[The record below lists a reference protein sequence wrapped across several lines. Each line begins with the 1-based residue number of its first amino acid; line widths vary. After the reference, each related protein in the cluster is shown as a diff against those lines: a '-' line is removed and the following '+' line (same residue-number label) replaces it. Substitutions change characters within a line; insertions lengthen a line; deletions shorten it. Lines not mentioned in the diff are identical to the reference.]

1 MEKKNLRK
9 TEGLPFNLGMAAGV
23 ALLLESILSFNLSE
37 IETMATLSAMGRN
50 STVAGGNILV
60 GSIISSFVSFLIY
73 PGIFLLLLILGKNKE
88 RRGSAF
94 AIVWIVFSAIRLLS
108 TIGSTLA
115 MKDITLQVAAAVD
128 AAMPGGYWVEFGL
141 GILGTGFMMASC
153 IVFLERLHQPP
164 VLDEQDTSSAEV
176 NQTDAQL

>member
-23 ALLLESILSFNLSE
+23 ALLLQSILSFNLSE
-37 IETMATLSAMGRN
+37 IETMATLSALGK
-50 STVAGGNILV
+50 SGTVTGTSNLT
-60 GSIISSFVSFLIY
+60 IIAFLIY
-73 PGIFLLLLILGKNKE
+73 PGIFLLLLFLGKNKE

-94 AIVWIVFSAIRLLS
+94 AIVWIVISAIRLLS
-108 TIGSTLA
+108 AIASILN
-115 MKDITLQVAAAVD
+115 MKDVILQVAAAVD

-141 GILGTGFMMASC
+141 GILGTGLMIASC

-164 VLDEQDTSSAEV
+164 VLENSEV
-176 NQTDAQL
+176 QPAKNSPSDGQL